1 MVDEFYFLRKSSHDT
16 FVENWKKVEK
26 KIVEYGTKVLKSEAA
41 KILLIKNLSSTLLLN
56 KYPRLKDMPEAVL
69 MIIDKYVMLTT

>member
-1 MVDEFYFLRKSSHDT
+1 MRTTALDEASNPNIKMLEAIQITRIFRRDFI
-16 FVENWKKVEK
+16 EN
-26 KIVEYGTKVLKSEAA
+26 T
-41 KILLIKNLSSTLLLN
+41 KNLSSTLLLN

>member
-26 KIVEYGTKVLKSEAA
+26 KIIEYGTKVLKSEAA
-41 KILLIKNLSSTLLLN
+41 KILLIDAEEAEESYGRYISNKLCVLGACNL
-56 KYPRLKDMPEAVL
+56 
-69 MIIDKYVMLTT
+69 